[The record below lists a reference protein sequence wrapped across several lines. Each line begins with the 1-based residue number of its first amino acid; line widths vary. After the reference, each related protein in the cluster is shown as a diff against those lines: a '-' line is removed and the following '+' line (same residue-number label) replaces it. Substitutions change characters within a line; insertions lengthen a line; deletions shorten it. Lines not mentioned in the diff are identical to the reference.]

1 MGTTKF
7 HALRMSLGTSLG
19 RSLGNVLVIVLAIL
33 LAAPLHAAWQSAVN
47 GHMLG
52 KRLSLLGLTVTVVP
66 ASPRSGAASVAN
78 GAGGVILLDFWAPGC
93 APCHERV
100 PLLNALQAAYR
111 TQGLTVIGMARE
123 IPGPGPGEDE
133 SAQGVDV
140 PPRVPFAYAVGSD
153 PDGGLFARM
162 GVRTLPY
169 AVLVDRNGIVV
180 WQGDPLRLSRTTI
193 EATLRAPRLGTLT
206 RF

>member
-7 HALRMSLGTSLG
+7 HALRSSLGN
-19 RSLGNVLVIVLAIL
+19 SLGNVLVIVLAIL

-52 KRLSLLGLTVTVVP
+52 KRLSLLGLTHAALP
-66 ASPRSGAASVAN
+66 ASPRSGPASVAN

-123 IPGPGPGEDE
+123 IPGPGEGEG
-133 SAQGVDV
+133 AQGVAV

-180 WQGDPLRLSRTTI
+180 WQGDPSRLGRTTI

>member
-1 MGTTKF
+1 MGMTKF
-7 HALRMSLGTSLG
+7 HALRGSLGNSLIK
-19 RSLGNVLVIVLAIL
+19 SLGNVVVIVLAIL
-33 LAAPLHAAWQSAVN
+33 LAVPLHAAWHSAVN

-52 KRLSLLGLTVTVVP
+52 KRLPPLALATAAVA
-66 ASPRSGAASVAN
+66 ASPQTGPAGIAE

-93 APCHERV
+93 APCLERV
-100 PLLNALQAAYR
+100 PLLNALHAAYR
-111 TQGLTVIGMARE
+111 AQGLTVIGMARATARE
-123 IPGPGPGEDE
+123 GEG
-133 SAQGVDV
+133 AKGLVV
-140 PPRVPFAYAVGSD
+140 PQRVPFAYAVGSD
-153 PDGGLFARM
+153 PGGGLFDRM

-180 WQGDPLRLSRTTI
+180 WQGDPSRLTRTTI

>member
-1 MGTTKF
+1 MVTTKF
-7 HALRMSLGTSLG
+7 HALRMSLGNSLG
-19 RSLGNVLVIVLAIL
+19 RSLVNVLVIVLAIL

-52 KRLSLLGLTVTVVP
+52 KRLSLLGLTHTAVP

-93 APCHERV
+93 APCQERV

-123 IPGPGPGEDE
+123 IPGPGEGEG
-133 SAQGVDV
+133 AQSVPV
-140 PPRVPFAYAVGSD
+140 PPRVLFAYAVGSD